1 MAPQLFSTG
10 ELRGAI
16 ESLKISSKSL
26 NDAVEN
32 QPESL
37 ELYKALRDSCIQRF
51 EFCVELSWK
60 TAVKALGL
68 EIKSP
73 TVAIRDMARSDLISD
88 TTLWFDLLNAR
99 NRTSH
104 TYDEDIAQEVFL
116 ITQNAIQHFEELL
129 IKIEQV
135 LK

>member
-16 ESLKISSKSL
+16 ESLKISSKLL